1 METPTF
7 SAVGSI
13 RKVQD
18 PDTLVV
24 KKVDILSFIAMAL
37 NCTAGVAKIS
47 RKININL
54 SAAERFLGMK
64 DETGEEQH
72 GILNG
77 AAVLSSQVTRSEYC
91 SEWILLFWI
100 SPLFYFPH
108 PVVGGNTTFQ
118 V

>member
-18 PDTLVV
+18 PDTLVEQ
-24 KKVDILSFIAMAL
+24 KVDILSFIAKVI
-37 NCTAGVAKIS
+37 NCTAGVAKNS
-47 RKININL
+47 RKINISL

-64 DETGEEQH
+64 DETGEELH

-77 AAVLSSQVTRSEYC
+77 AEVPSSQVTRSEWC
-91 SEWILLFWI
+91 SEWILKD
-100 SPLFYFPH
+100 
-108 PVVGGNTTFQ
+108 
-118 V
+118 